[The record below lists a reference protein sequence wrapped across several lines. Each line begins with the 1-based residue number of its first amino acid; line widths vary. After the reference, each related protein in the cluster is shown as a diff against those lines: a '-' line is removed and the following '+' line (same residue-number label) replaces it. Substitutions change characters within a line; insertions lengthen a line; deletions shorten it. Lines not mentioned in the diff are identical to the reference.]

1 MRKRHG
7 RKRPGLARREWWLI
21 AAIVLAAM
29 ALRALLASPE
39 RVVWGDEPFYLWLGR
54 NWLTGRGYTF
64 TGYSDVHHTPLYPLL
79 TGLLY
84 LVTHD
89 LELSSRL
96 WYIVLGALLGVPI
109 YLLARRVYGQST
121 AIIALLFVSIHPALT
136 AGAINWGTLT
146 EPPYYLF
153 VYSGLLAALIAL
165 ETQAVWAYGS
175 AGALFALAYLTR
187 PEAIAYLAAVG
198 GYVLL
203 ARLLERRLFTRAEF
217 ARLAVYVAGFA
228 LFFMPYA
235 IYVHGETGQWM
246 ISEKAGV
253 TYVVSKS
260 LAYGDVV
267 TFDRATWGL
276 DSTGEE
282 VFFFS
287 RQSYDVSM
295 IEAIRANPADF
306 LFVLRS
312 NIYRFIGT
320 IISKRMLPAFLIP
333 LMALGWF
340 RKPWG
345 QKRARAEGLL
355 ITSCLPVTAFLL
367 FFIQERYVA
376 TILPTLLV
384 WAAHGVREVGEWL
397 RETTTEV
404 VGGRLSG
411 AASQT
416 ALLAL
421 PALAPLLFF
430 AWMIPWVN
438 ANTSTGSWTP
448 AHRRVGLW
456 MKANLPPDLTV
467 MSRYPAIAFHADAG
481 RWVPTP
487 NASWAETQHYAQAK
501 GVDFFVLDEREAR
514 RLRSQLAPLL
524 DPATRTSG
532 LERIYSDTGDEDD
545 ELVIFRLSKE

>member
-1 MRKRHG
+1 MRER
-7 RKRPGLARREWWLI
+7 RRLERREWWLI
-21 AAIVLAAM
+21 AAIALAAM
-29 ALRALLASPE
+29 APRALLASPD

-54 NWLTGRGYTF
+54 NWLTGHGYSF

-79 TGLLY
+79 TGLVY

-89 LELSSRL
+89 LELASRF

-109 YLLARRVYGQST
+109 YLLARRIYGRPT
-121 AIIALLFVSIHPALT
+121 AVIALLFVSIHPALT
-136 AGAINWGTLT
+136 AGVINWGTLT

-153 VYSGLLAALIAL
+153 IYSGLLAALIAL

-203 ARLLERRLFTRAEF
+203 ARLFERRLFTRAEF

-235 IYVHGETGQWM
+235 VYVHGETGQWM

-276 DSTGEE
+276 DTTGEE

-295 IEAIRANPADF
+295 IDAIRADPADF
-306 LFVLRS
+306 RFVLRS
-312 NIYRFIGT
+312 NIFRFIGT

-345 QKRARAEGLL
+345 RKRARAEGLL
-355 ITSCLPVTAFLL
+355 IISCLPVTAFLL

-376 TILPTLLV
+376 TILPTMLI
-384 WAAHGVREVGEWL
+384 WAAHGVREVGAWL
-397 RETTTEV
+397 RESAAQVTE
-404 VGGRLSG
+404 GRLAG
-411 AASQT
+411 AASQ
-416 ALLAL
+416 AVLLVL
-421 PALAPLLFF
+421 PALVPLLFF
-430 AWMIPWVN
+430 AWMIPQVN
-438 ANTSTGSWTP
+438 ANTGTGSWTP

-456 MKANLPPDLTV
+456 MKANLPPGLTV
-467 MSRYPAIAFHADAG
+467 MSRYPAIAFHADAE
-481 RWVPTP
+481 RWLPTP
-487 NASWAETQHYAQAK
+487 NDSWLKTLHYAQVK

-514 RLRSQLAPLL
+514 RLRPQLAPLL
-524 DPATRTSG
+524 DPATRTPG
-532 LERIYSDTGDEDD
+532 LERIYADTGDADNEQ
-545 ELVIFRLSKE
+545 VVFRLSKK